1 LSNERQLNHQDV
13 SALIFGKIQH
23 FKRALKEFQ
32 FLAEKD
38 AIEIKISQKYPQISF
53 RHVND
58 QYQRNH
64 VVKFNEKI
72 DDLIIKELR
81 QECSAYYTIES
92 LRLAFSRIN
101 NDNLI
106 CIVTM
111 YNEGY
116 LSVKHM
122 DEQKV
127 LMIESIIL
135 PLDAIE
141 EEHNI

>member
-1 LSNERQLNHQDV
+1 M
-13 SALIFGKIQH
+13 
-23 FKRALKEFQ
+23 
-32 FLAEKD
+32 
-38 AIEIKISQKYPQISF
+38 
-53 RHVND
+53 ND
-58 QYQRNH
+58 QFHRNH

-81 QECSAYYTIES
+81 SECSAYYTIES

-122 DEQKV
+122 
-127 LMIESIIL
+127 
-135 PLDAIE
+135 
-141 EEHNI
+141 